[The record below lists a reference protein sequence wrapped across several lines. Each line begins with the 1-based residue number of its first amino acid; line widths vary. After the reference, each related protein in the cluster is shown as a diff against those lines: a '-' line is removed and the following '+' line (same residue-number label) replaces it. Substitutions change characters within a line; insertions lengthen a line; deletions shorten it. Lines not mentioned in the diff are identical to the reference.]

1 MSTILNQDVANN
13 DTFAEFDE
21 TDAADAFAKLW
32 DEPDAETP
40 SGADDEDKKKKAAKP
55 EDDNEDA
62 DEGAEGDD
70 ENSEETPEDEDD
82 AEGDDEGSDDE
93 EDADDKVVIK
103 HTVDG
108 EEREFTLGQLKRLA
122 GQEASLTRKGQE
134 VAETRKKV
142 EEQATYHA
150 SGLKVLLDRAKERFA
165 PYAKI
170 DLLAAAKDPNISAEE
185 LAAVRNAAQAA
196 YADVQFLE
204 GELGNVTSFL
214 QKQQHEALV
223 EEAKEAIK
231 VLSDPKTGIEG
242 WSEKLYG
249 EIRTFATDNG
259 LSPDIVNKLVD
270 PAAIKLINMARLYAK
285 GKSKVVSEK
294 SDKKKAPKRIV
305 KSTATAATTKKA
317 VKSSKNNDAFAR
329 LQKSG
334 SVDDA
339 ADAFMANWSQ
349 GDED

>member
-13 DTFAEFDE
+13 EPTVEFDE
-21 TDAADAFAKLW
+21 SDAADAFAKLW
-32 DEPDAETP
+32 EDPDAVEP
-40 SGADDEDKKKKAAKP
+40 SGADDEDKTKKAKKP
-55 EDDNEDA
+55 EEDNEDA

-82 AEGDDEGSDDE
+82 AEGDDEGGDDE

-150 SGLKVLLDRAKERFA
+150 SGLKVMYDRAVEKFA

-170 DLLAAAKDPNISAEE
+170 DLLAATKDPNISAEE
-185 LAAVRNAAQAA
+185 LAAVRSAAEAA
-196 YADVQFLE
+196 YADVKFFE
-204 GELGNVTSFL
+204 AELQNVTTYL
-214 QKQQHEALV
+214 QKQQHDALV
-223 EEAKEAIK
+223 EDAKETIK

-242 WSEKLYG
+242 WNEKLYG
-249 EIRTFATDNG
+249 EIRTFATEQG
-259 LSPDIVNKLVD
+259 LAADIVNKLVD

-285 GKSKVVSEK
+285 GKSKVQSEK

-317 VKSSKNNDAFAR
+317 AKSSKNTDAMSR

-339 ADAFMANWSQ
+339 ADAFLASWSQ
-349 GDED
+349 NDED